1 MNIGRRYVVQ
11 LLKNSAQHE
20 RDKPNWIWPV
30 FAQRSHKIENIWQIL
45 SACPE
50 TVRGA
55 MIDWI
60 SYSLIWEE
68 YYTGRIFG
76 SDWFLVICLFRGG
89 RLLTESP
96 LSAPS
101 LLVPSSLL
109 APFPLS
115 APSSPAAAPPSGL
128 SGEWGPPSPIMP
140 TQPSL
145 TTEKDRTVRKQR
157 VVRQQQYLVRKGA
170 FGCFSSF
177 KTFTWFSEIFGNKK
191 YHQQLSV
198 WEGPH
203 WNRTLSWFINA
214 LSNWTGK
221 GDEKYEKNLFRN
233 IFPVFLWNCPAP
245 LTSVFELRL
254 CLKPPLSQVWLVL
267 CESLHAGFPSQPN
280 FRQKRSH
287 DVLDVLSV
295 CSPGNN

>member
-1 MNIGRRYVVQ
+1 
-11 LLKNSAQHE
+11 
-20 RDKPNWIWPV
+20 
-30 FAQRSHKIENIWQIL
+30 
-45 SACPE
+45 
-50 TVRGA
+50 

-68 YYTGRIFG
+68 CYTGRIFG

-96 LSAPS
+96 LSTPS

-115 APSSPAAAPPSGL
+115 GPSSLVAAPPFGL
-128 SGEWGPPSPIMP
+128 PGEWGPPSPIMP

-145 TTEKDRTVRKQR
+145 TTEKDRSVRKQR

-177 KTFTWFSEIFGNKK
+177 KTFTGFCEIFGKRK

-203 WNRTLSWFINA
+203 WNRTLSWFVNA
-214 LSNWTGK
+214 LWNWTGK
-221 GDEKYEKNLFRN
+221 GDEKYEKESFQKH
-233 IFPVFLWNCPAP
+233 FPCLSLELSRTFDQCVWVASLPKTTTF
-245 LTSVFELRL
+245 TSLACTMWKFACRV
-254 CLKPPLSQVWLVL
+254 SITTQ
-267 CESLHAGFPSQPN
+267 FPTKEVTWCTRCTMCMFSW
-280 FRQKRSH
+280 K
-287 DVLDVLSV
+287 
-295 CSPGNN
+295 